1 MSMVLSKY
9 TTAFRAI
16 CASILGLVLAYWP
29 ECSCLFHFILEH
41 GLALIPLV
49 SVQLASLQIA
59 VCQAAGAP
67 Q

>member
-1 MSMVLSKY
+1 
-9 TTAFRAI
+9 
-16 CASILGLVLAYWP
+16 
-29 ECSCLFHFILEH
+29 LEH